1 MDRNLIFQHI
11 LTNKNME
18 KKTFKIKSLQYFE
31 NEPLNVLKL
40 VVDRIYG

>member
-11 LTNKNME
+11 MTKNIL
-18 KKTFKIKSLQYFE
+18 KKKPFKISVQYLE

-40 VVDRIYG
+40 IVDIIYW